1 MGENRMKK
9 VIVLTLCLVLMVF
22 AGSGCSQLTDEAKS
36 NISDKVSAK
45 VSELY
50 SSKVESLGDNSA
62 VSNLINEIG
71 LGNITNYTIEL
82 ETSQEPYGLIINVAQ
97 KDDSFTESDFS
108 LTAVQLLGLISNLDY
123 VEVNNGDQ
131 HYEMTTDE
139 ATALINE
146 NVKNLSDSADKLES
160 VLNQLTGN

>member
-1 MGENRMKK
+1 MKK
-9 VIVLTLCLVLMVF
+9 IIVLALCLFLM
-22 AGSGCSQLTDEAKS
+22 GIGSSGCSQLTDEAKS
-36 NISDKVSAK
+36 NISEKVSAT

-62 VSNLINEIG
+62 VSKLIGEVG

-82 ETSQEPYGLIINVAQ
+82 QTGQEPYGLIINVAEQ
-97 KDDSFTESDFS
+97 DDSFTESDFS

-131 HYEMTTDE
+131 HYKMTTDE
-139 ATALINE
+139 ATALIDE